1 MPSSLTTHG
10 DDIDAAPI
18 AASARVA
25 DAAPAGQRRL
35 ALALV
40 AFLAV
45 VGVLS
50 ARAVSKLN
58 VPGAPNGTDWG
69 LSDFRDAVYYP
80 ERAFLDGKDPYDYEH
95 VLRTYPIGNGFPVYS
110 PITFLVHLPFGLLPY
125 RTAELAYFLTT
136 IALTV
141 VLAWLALVLS
151 GVPGGAPRVLAVAAA
166 LLASRPGHQNLLL
179 GQTTLP
185 IVIGAYIAL
194 HWARTRPWVAA
205 AGLVLSSIK
214 PNWIAPLAV
223 LMLLRRDTRP
233 VLIGAALAGL
243 GALVGLVVLAA
254 TPGALAAVLAAAQQN
269 FEGWNTSVI
278 VLPTSSWL
286 RVDAWAF
293 FGRFA
298 GSDLGLAAKIATSL
312 LILGGSAVALL
323 RLHRQATPA
332 ARHVS
337 LVVTCLATLLCIHH
351 QSYDLLFLAAPIVG
365 LALADDALPA
375 RAGRATWFVLLVLLA
390 IPLLN
395 YAATDTTLNT
405 FGVTGAAWTAINS
418 INGAALL
425 GAWLGY
431 VALALVI

>member
-1 MPSSLTTHG
+1 MASSLTTQR
-10 DDIDAAPI
+10 DNAAPI
-18 AASARVA
+18 AAAAGAA
-25 DAAPAGQRRL
+25 DAAPADDRRRF

-58 VPGAPNGTDWG
+58 VPGAPNGTEWA

-80 ERAFLDGKDPYDYEH
+80 ERAFLDGKDPYDYST
-95 VLRTYPIGNGFPVYS
+95 LRTYPTGNGFPVYS

-125 RTAELAYFLTT
+125 RAAELAYFLAT

-151 GVPGGAPRVLAVAAA
+151 GVPTDATRLLAVASV

-194 HWARTRPWVAA
+194 HWARTRPWLAA

-214 PNWIAPLAV
+214 PNWIAPLAL
-223 LMLLRRDTRP
+223 LMLLRGDTRP
-233 VLIGAALAGL
+233 VVIGAVLAGI
-243 GALVGLVVLAA
+243 GALVGLVVLSA
-254 TPGALAAVLAAAQQN
+254 TPGALAGVFAAAQQN
-269 FEGWNTSVI
+269 FEGWNTSLI
-278 VLPTSSWL
+278 VLPASSWI
-286 RVDAWAF
+286 RIDAWAF
-293 FGRFA
+293 FGRFV
-298 GSDLGLAAKIATSL
+298 GSDLGLGAKIATSL
-312 LILGGSAVALL
+312 LILGGSAVALIRL
-323 RLHRQATPA
+323 RGQATPA

-337 LVVTCLATLLCIHH
+337 LAVTCLATLLCIHH

-365 LALADDALPA
+365 LALAAGALPA
-375 RAGRATWFVLLVLLA
+375 SVGSGTRMALLVLLA
-390 IPLLN
+390 IPLVN
-395 YAATDTTLNT
+395 YVATDTTLNT
-405 FGVTGAAWTAINS
+405 FDVTGTAWTAINS

-425 GAWLGY
+425 AAWLGY
-431 VALALVI
+431 VALARVT